1 MQLRECLD
9 RSAKATPD
17 KCPVCL
23 EISQVSEWV
32 QLDLA
37 GGVRPPL
44 RMLTITLLFTM
55 DTDEGVTRLGHPR
68 LLRLANT
75 ASLSSVERLVSSMVS
90 AQVPRVTPIAVV
102 VVKDDGELC
111 SRSFESTYVY
121 VIIILTIY
129 FTCTLYPGHC
139 AQSLCALSTLMMSR
153 CNNFP
158 ERCRGCTLA
167 SLASPEGDL
176 QLKPGDT
183 LAVMLDLTG
192 GS

>member
-1 MQLRECLD
+1 MQPRECLD

-23 EISQVSEWV
+23 EISQASEWV

-111 SRSFESTYVY
+111 SRSLESTY
-121 VIIILTIY
+121 
-129 FTCTLYPGHC
+129 
-139 AQSLCALSTLMMSR
+139 MS
-153 CNNFP
+153 
-158 ERCRGCTLA
+158 
-167 SLASPEGDL
+167 S
-176 QLKPGDT
+176 
-183 LAVMLDLTG
+183 
-192 GS
+192 